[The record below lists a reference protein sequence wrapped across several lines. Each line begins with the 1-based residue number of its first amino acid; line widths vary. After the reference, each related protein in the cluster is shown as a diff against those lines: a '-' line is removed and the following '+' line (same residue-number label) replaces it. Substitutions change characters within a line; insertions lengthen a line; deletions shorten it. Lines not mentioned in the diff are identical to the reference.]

1 MTTTANSE
9 SESSSYFCLW
19 EALGES
25 LLWDVLVVHKD
36 MTSHVLK
43 VGLIQK
49 EF

>member
-1 MTTTANSE
+1 MANSE
-9 SESSSYFCLW
+9 SVSSSYFCLW
-19 EALGES
+19 EAQGES

-43 VGLIQK
+43 VALIQ